1 MNRTYYALEMKRI
14 LRDPVTLFF
23 IAGLPAFMYVLFGTA
38 QEWGDFS
45 YGLGNVNMSVM
56 IAMAAYGAVTATAGI
71 GGMAAVERMQGWG
84 RQLGLTPMPDRTFVA
99 TKALVA
105 ATVAALPV
113 AFIYGLGLALG
124 AAAPA
129 WVWLATAAI
138 IMAGAVTFA
147 LYGLSFGLGF
157 RSEAAVSAGSASLVV
172 LGFLG
177 NVFMP
182 LSGAMLTFAKFT
194 PMYGYVTLAKYPM
207 TEGTTYDMASGELI
221 AEPLWQPLA
230 NMVAWTVILAVIA
243 LLLVRRGRGRQ

>member
-56 IAMAAYGAVTATAGI
+56 IAMAAYGAVTATSGI

-84 RQLGLTPMPDRTFVA
+84 RQLGLTPMPDRTLVA

-113 AFIYGLGLALG
+113 ALIFGLGAVLG
-124 AAAPA
+124 ASAPG
-129 WVWLATAAI
+129 WVWAATAAL
-138 IMAGAVTFA
+138 IMAGSITFA

-157 RSEAAVSAGSASLVV
+157 RSESAVSAASASLVV

-182 LSGAMLTFAKFT
+182 LSGAMLTFSKFT
-194 PMYGYVTLAKYPM
+194 PMYGYVALARFPM
-207 TEGTTYDMASGELI
+207 TDGQNYDMATGALI
-221 AEPLWQPLA
+221 SEPLWQPLA
-230 NMVAWTVILAVIA
+230 NMVGWTVIFGLIA
-243 LLLVRRGRGRQ
+243 WVLVRRGRERQ